1 MEVLFLNL
9 FQSGAYKEIL
19 CIFVFRGHPIK
30 FITENDKPIGAII
43 LGNSKVVKIASKV
56 FERKASIEELKR
68 YF

>member
-9 FQSGAYKEIL
+9 FQPGAYKEIL
-19 CIFVFRGHPIK
+19 CIFVFGHPIK